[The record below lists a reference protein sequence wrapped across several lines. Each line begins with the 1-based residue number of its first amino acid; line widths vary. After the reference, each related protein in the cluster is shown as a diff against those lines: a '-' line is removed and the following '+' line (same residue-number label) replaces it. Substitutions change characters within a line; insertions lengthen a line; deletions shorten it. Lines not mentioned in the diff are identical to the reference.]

1 MQYPWLLSVALLLIS
16 LPSWANWQFVP
27 EHSVVYAVS
36 TKSQGIAEVHQFAIA
51 HAKLTPQG
59 KFSMALELASV
70 MSGIEHRNQLLQD
83 VLFEVAK
90 YPRATLTAEVAEQ
103 WLAELPVAKVVL
115 MSLPA
120 KLQLHGVQQ
129 ELELQL
135 SVVKLSEQQIW
146 VTNAKPLI
154 LNLNTFGF
162 AKGLHKLAQL
172 SSLES
177 IAAMTPMN
185 FSLLLEK

>member
-1 MQYPWLLSVALLLIS
+1 
-16 LPSWANWQFVP
+16 
-27 EHSVVYAVS
+27 
-36 TKSQGIAEVHQFAIA
+36 
-51 HAKLTPQG
+51 
-59 KFSMALELASV
+59 
-70 MSGIEHRNQLLQD
+70 MSGVEHRNQLLQD

-90 YPRATLTAEVAEQ
+90 YPRATLTAEVSEQ
-103 WLAELPVAKVVL
+103 WLTELPVAKVVL

-120 KLQLHGVQQ
+120 KLQLHGIQQ

-162 AKGLHKLAQL
+162 TNGLHKLAQL

-177 IAAMTPMN
+177 ISAMTPMS